1 MNDNKHASFNMLI
14 ELSKNRVDTAGNQ
27 LGHLVRKYRA
37 AEHQLNV
44 LKEYRQDYATRLTGA
59 GQNGITASNYR
70 NFTRFLETLNDAI
83 VQQTRVMMHLDQN
96 ISVSKENWRR
106 EQQRLHSY
114 ETLQTRRARQ
124 HMAIENRREQI
135 VSDELSA
142 AIHRRS
148 YPDRGLQ

>member
-1 MNDNKHASFNMLI
+1 MNDNKHASFNILV
-14 ELSKNRVDTAGNQ
+14 ELSKNRVDTAGNK
-27 LGHLVRKYRA
+27 LGHLVSKYRA

-44 LKEYRQDYATRLTGA
+44 LKEYRQDYAVRLTGA

-70 NFTRFLETLNDAI
+70 NFTRFLATLDEAI

-96 ISVSKENWRR
+96 ISVSKENWRS

-114 ETLQTRRARQ
+114 ETLQTRRAQQ
-124 HMAIENRREQI
+124 HMAIENRREQL

-142 AIHRRS
+142 AIHRRTLS
-148 YPDRGLQ
+148 DRGLQ